1 MKKTNIFTI
10 LTLGIMMLGFSAC
23 QDGDWDPVT
32 GYKLWNES
40 IEPGDQI
47 PISQLK
53 GAYFDAISNSSYAK
67 ITEDWQIH
75 GVVVVNDEGG
85 NISQQLI
92 VCDDVYNDDGGYII
106 IGINENSLYNYV
118 KTGQQFRMNL
128 KGLYIGGYGKNAQ
141 IGYPSMSSTSG
152 AQRIGRMTIQDW
164 RSHVN
169 FLGDPVPSLVPEPIP
184 FYKQMDRDTFS
195 DHLVYVEGNFVD
207 ADGTAI
213 LAPDE
218 MADAGNAVNRS
229 FKTQQGETVDIRT
242 STYSDFARMVMPKGL
257 VRVYGVAIRY
267 NNDWQIQM
275 RTAKDLVDLSQ
286 INPDD
291 QDPTQGDGNQDP
303 TQGDDQDPTQGD
315 DNQNPTPGGD
325 DQEPTQGGDDQDPTQ
340 GGSQDPIPGQI

>member
-92 VCDDVYNDDGGYII
+92 VYDDIYNDDGGYII

-213 LAPDE
+213 LAPDD

-303 TQGDDQDPTQGD
+303 TQRDDQDPTQGGD
-315 DNQNPTPGGD
+315 DQNPTPGGD